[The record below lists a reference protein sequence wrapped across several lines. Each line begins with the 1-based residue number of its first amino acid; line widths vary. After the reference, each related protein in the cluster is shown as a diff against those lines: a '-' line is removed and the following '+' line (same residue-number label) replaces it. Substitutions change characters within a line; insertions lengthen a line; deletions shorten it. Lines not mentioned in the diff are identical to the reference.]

1 MSDLKNEISSIKNR
15 ILQIETETRE
25 ILKNGGLSEE
35 KNESLINYVNSIE
48 QSFRRIYT
56 IKDSINASLVN
67 LDSSNQVGKD
77 EESNDQSQGAE
88 FLKLKEKYNE
98 IETSFRCVEEKLI
111 DSENTVDKLNAE
123 FKDVSLQVKIVMLRM

>member
-1 MSDLKNEISSIKNR
+1 VSDLKNEISSIKNR

-111 DSENTVDKLNAE
+111 DSENTVDKLNAD
-123 FKDVSLQVKIVMLRM
+123 FKDVSLQVKIVSF

>member
-1 MSDLKNEISSIKNR
+1 VSDLKNEISSIKNR

-35 KNESLINYVNSIE
+35 KNESLIKYVNSIE

-111 DSENTVDKLNAE
+111 DSENTVDKLNAD
-123 FKDVSLQVKIVMLRM
+123 FKDVSLQVKIVSF

>member
-123 FKDVSLQVKIVMLRM
+123 FKDVSLQVKIVSF

>member
-67 LDSSNQVGKD
+67 LDSSNQVAKD

-98 IETSFRCVEEKLI
+98 IETSFKCVEEKLI
-111 DSENTVDKLNAE
+111 DSENTVDKLNAD
-123 FKDVSLQVKIVMLRM
+123 FKDVSLQVKIVSF

>member
-111 DSENTVDKLNAE
+111 DSENTVDKLNAD
-123 FKDVSLQVKIVMLRM
+123 FKDVSLQVKIVSF